1 MNKFLDDSKIIK
13 KEEQAEE
20 SFDLGFDEE
29 EQKEEHPMQA
39 KEEKKKI
46 NTKKKNVEKKE
57 KVNILQPKTKLEILV
72 EMVNK
77 TNEQLISK
85 YIDLDLNQFLYND
98 CGSNAER
105 NRYQQTIKNIAHDIR
120 IIEKKLQFLQKRYND
135 EKKG

>member
-29 EQKEEHPMQA
+29 EQKEEHPIQA
-39 KEEKKKI
+39 KEE
-46 NTKKKNVEKKE
+46 KKKNVEKKE